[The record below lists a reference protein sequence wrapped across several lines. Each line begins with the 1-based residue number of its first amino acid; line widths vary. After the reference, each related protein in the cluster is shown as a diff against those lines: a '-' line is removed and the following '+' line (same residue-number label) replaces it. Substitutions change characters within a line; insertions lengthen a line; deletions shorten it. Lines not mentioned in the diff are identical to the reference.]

1 MSNPGPAITT
11 GTNFQPVNNQQA
23 LVLVAFKKG
32 LDVGTAGDTA
42 VSTVGPVSKFVP
54 TTVVTTNASGDVH
67 LATVGVYTAASQ
79 GGTAVLTTAALTS
92 QTTTAYA
99 KVQAA
104 TAAAAQVTVNGG
116 KLFLNVGTT
125 VAGLTTDIYVYGYN
139 VS

>member
-11 GTNFQPVNNQQA
+11 GVNFQPVNTQQA
-23 LVLVAFKKG
+23 LVLIAFKKG

-42 VSTVGPVSKFVP
+42 VSTQGPISNFVP
-54 TTVVTTNASGDVH
+54 TVVVTTNASGDVH
-67 LATVGVYTAASQ
+67 LATVGVYTAPGQ
-79 GGTAVLTTAALTS
+79 GGTAVLTTGALTS

-104 TAAAAQVTVNGG
+104 TAAAAQVTVSGG
-116 KLFLNVGTT
+116 KLYLNVGTT
-125 VAGLTTDIYVYGYN
+125 VAGLTTDLYIFGYN